1 MLDAISVRTTATGC
15 RWVPLAARPSTTG
28 HPRLPAI
35 VDRLLAGRGIA
46 TPDEAERFLRAEL
59 ASVHDPLL
67 LPDMPRAL
75 DRLARAIRAGEMIA
89 VFGDFD
95 VDGIT
100 ATAILVEAIAALGGH
115 ALPYLP
121 DRFREGYGPNAAAF
135 SSLSAQGV
143 GLIVTVDC
151 GISAAAE
158 IGHASTLG
166 VDVIVLDHHN
176 VPPRLPAAIAVID
189 PKREGCTY
197 PWPELCAGG
206 LAYKLAGAL
215 AAHLGNDR
223 YDPAAHLDLAGLATV
238 CDMVPLQ
245 DENRWLARR
254 GLAALARTARPG
266 LIEMARIGGFDLRA
280 ADSDLFAFRI
290 GPRLNATGRLDHARL
305 AYELLTTRDPARAKE
320 LALAIERLNHNR
332 RSATARAIALVEEL
346 LADEGSL
353 WPLVFTGHEAI
364 PEGIVGLVAG
374 RLAETYRLPAV
385 VYHRGEEH
393 SRGSVRG
400 VPGFDVHAALQA
412 AAPLL
417 LRQGGH
423 RQAGGFT
430 VATKNLP
437 ALREVLAGIAA
448 QSLAETDNAPTLAY
462 DTTIDLEADADV
474 LLKWR
479 QFLGPFGVGN
489 PEPLL
494 LARDLEVCEA
504 RAVGDGTHLR
514 LRLRAGTRVWNAI
527 AFRLAHAAPPVG
539 ARIDALLH
547 VRPGRNGAPDLHV
560 RDLARC

>member
-1 MLDAISVRTTATGC
+1 MPDVITERTTATGC
-15 RWVPLAARPSTTG
+15 RWQPSAATPGTTG

-46 TPDEAERFLRAEL
+46 TPSAAERFLRAEL
-59 ASVHDPLL
+59 DCPHDPLL
-67 LPDMPRAL
+67 LPDMQRAL
-75 DRLARAIRAGEMIA
+75 ERLARAIRTGETIA

-95 VDGIT
+95 VDGVT
-100 ATAILVEAIAALGGH
+100 ATVILVEAITALGGR

-121 DRFREGYGPNAAAF
+121 DRFREGYGPNTAAF
-135 SSLSAQGV
+135 SSLCEQGV
-143 GLIVTVDC
+143 RLIVTVDC

-158 IGHASTLG
+158 IAHAGALG

-176 VPPRLPAAIAVID
+176 VPPQLPAALAVID

-206 LAYKLAGAL
+206 LAYKLTAAL
-215 AAHLGNDR
+215 AAHLGDNR
-223 YDPAAHLDLAGLATV
+223 YNSAMHLDLAGLATV
-238 CDMVPLQ
+238 CDMVPLRG
-245 DENRWLARR
+245 ENRWLARH

-266 LIEMARIGGFDLRA
+266 LIEMARIGGFDLGT

-305 AYELLTTRDPARAKE
+305 AYDLLTTRDPAQASA
-320 LALAIERLNHNR
+320 LALKIEKLNHSR
-332 RSATARAIALVEEL
+332 RSATMRAMTIVETL
-346 LADEGSL
+346 LAEEGSL
-353 WPLVFTGHEAI
+353 WPLIFTGHETI
-364 PEGIVGLVAG
+364 PEGVVGLVAG
-374 RLAETYRLPAV
+374 RLVETYRLPAV
-385 VYHRGEEH
+385 VYHRGEKQ
-393 SRGSVRG
+393 SRGSMRG

-423 RQAGGFT
+423 HQAGGFT
-430 VATKNLP
+430 VATENLP
-437 ALREVLAGIAA
+437 ALRELLAGIAA
-448 QSLAETDNAPTLAY
+448 RSLTGTDSKPTLAY
-462 DTTIDLEADADV
+462 DTTIDLDADADA

-479 QFLGPFGVGN
+479 RFLGPFGIGN

-504 RAVGDGTHLR
+504 YAVGDGTHLR
-514 LRLRAGTRVWNAI
+514 MRLRAGTRLWKAI
-527 AFRLAHAAPPVG
+527 AFRLAHAALPAG

-547 VRPGRNGAPDLHV
+547 VRLGRDGTPDLHV
-560 RDLARC
+560 RDFARC